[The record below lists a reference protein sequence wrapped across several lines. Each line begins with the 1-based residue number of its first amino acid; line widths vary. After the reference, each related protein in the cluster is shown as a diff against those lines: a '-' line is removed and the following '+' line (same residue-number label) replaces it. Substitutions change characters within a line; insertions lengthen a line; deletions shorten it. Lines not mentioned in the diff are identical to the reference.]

1 VIYRLAALVA
11 CAVTLG
17 GQTSQSPQD
26 LLKEAVTLHQAG
38 KLDAAIKDYR
48 ELLKAYPNQPQIRSN
63 LGAALV
69 GAGRYDEAIAEY
81 KKALGLH
88 DDPKVRLNLALAYY
102 KASEIELARQELVK
116 VRQALPDNEQALM
129 LLADCKLE
137 AGENKVV
144 IDLLTPMREKKPN
157 DLGVAYMLGTALIR
171 DGNTSKGQI
180 VIDSILKNGDS
191 AEARLLMG
199 ATKMSV
205 KDFSSAIEDLKR
217 AAELNPNLPDVHSY
231 YGMALLATGDQAGA
245 RKAFEEEL
253 QHNPNNFD
261 ANLRMGVL
269 LKQDQDFDRALQHF
283 ERALKTRPGDIAT
296 RFQIAS
302 VTLAQSRVDVARAQF
317 ENIVKESPTFTE
329 AHVTLATIY
338 YRQKRKAD
346 GDRERKIVEDLT
358 AKRQATEPAAKVQ
371 Q

>member
-1 VIYRLAALVA
+1 MYRLAAVVVW
-11 CAVTLG
+11 AVTLS
-17 GQTSQSPQD
+17 GQTRQSPQD

-38 KLDAAIKDYR
+38 KLDEAIQDYR
-48 ELLKAYPNQPQIRSN
+48 QLLKTYPDQPQIRSN

-69 GAGRYDEAIAEY
+69 GAGRYDEAIPEY
-81 KKALGLH
+81 KKALALH

-102 KASEIELARQELVK
+102 KASEIELASEELTK
-116 VRQALPDNEQALM
+116 VHQALPDNTQALM
-129 LLADCKLE
+129 LLADCKLQGGDNQ
-137 AGENKVV
+137 AV
-144 IDLLTPMREKKPN
+144 IDLLSPLRKKNPD

-171 DGNTSKGQI
+171 NGNTSEGQV

-199 ATKMSV
+199 TTKMSA

-217 AAELNPNLPDVHSY
+217 AADLNPNLPDVHSY
-231 YGMALLATGDQAGA
+231 YGMALLASGDQAGA
-245 RKAFEEEL
+245 RKAFEQEL
-253 QHNPNNFD
+253 HHNRNNFD

-317 ENIVKESPTFTE
+317 ETIVKESPTFTE

-358 AKRQATEPAAKVQ
+358 AKRQATEPAAKIQ